1 MLTQDLRIS
10 CVRRA
15 VFKVQLLALGLCL
28 PAVLVPGPV
37 LAQDAAVPAD
47 IQAVIFKK
55 IFAYVRTLSP
65 GISPA
70 VLILYDDASAK
81 SMDEIRKAFERLQ
94 VEAVGVK
101 EAELASR
108 IREGSSVVYVATPRG
123 SFRQIFQKTRSL
135 SITGL
140 PLLVQRGDASIGL
153 ALEESKPKILVNMPE
168 LKAEG
173 HEVASNLL
181 QLAQLIQ

>member
-1 MLTQDLRIS
+1 MLTQGLWIF

-15 VFKVQLLALGLCL
+15 VNVQLLALGLCL
-28 PAVLVPGPV
+28 AAVLLSGSV
-37 LAQDAAVPAD
+37 LAQDAEVPSD

-55 IFAYVRTLSP
+55 IFTYVRTLSP
-65 GISPA
+65 GSSPA

-81 SMDEIRKAFERLQ
+81 SMSEVRKAFEQLQ
-94 VEAVGVK
+94 IEAVGVK
-101 EAELASR
+101 EAELGSR

-153 ALEESKPKILVNMPE
+153 ALEESKPKILVNMSE

-181 QLAQLIQ
+181 QLAQLIR